1 MGGEGVKLD
10 KMPYW
15 EALWKCLNCRDIGPK
30 RKKCVCGCVAFQL
43 LTPREGWQY
52 IHRDDEADD
61 ET

>member
-1 MGGEGVKLD
+1 
-10 KMPYW
+10 MPYW